1 MRSYERGRAKSGIVV
16 PPLYFPLQNI
26 GAHLRTVWARG
37 YSFMGQ
43 TRMGITPTGADDPL
57 LELSELSIS
66 GEDLQGTLLKVVELA
81 RRYGDADMASITM
94 LVDGRPTTAVY
105 THDDAPRIDASQYE
119 TGSGPCLD
127 AYRHQVVYR
136 IDDTNSDPRW
146 PSFTRDAA
154 AHGVLSSLSI
164 PINAKE
170 EGLGALNLYAF
181 RPAAFDEDSAS
192 RLARFSTH
200 AGVVLS
206 NARAYRVSLE
216 RGENLNRAMDSRAT
230 IDIAT
235 GILMASGG
243 RSPQDAFQ
251 MLVSASQR
259 ENRKLRE
266 IAAEIV
272 ERTTQRDD

>member
-1 MRSYERGRAKSGIVV
+1 M
-16 PPLYFPLQNI
+16 
-26 GAHLRTVWARG
+26 
-37 YSFMGQ
+37 
-43 TRMGITPTGADDPL
+43 RMGSTPPGADDPL
-57 LELSELSIS
+57 LELSELSVS
-66 GEDLQGTLLKVVELA
+66 AEDTEETLLKVAELA
-81 RRYGDADMASITM
+81 RRYADADLASITM

-127 AYRHQVVYR
+127 SYRHQVVYR
-136 IDDTNSDPRW
+136 IDDTATDPRW
-146 PSFTRDAA
+146 PTFTRDAA

-164 PINAKE
+164 PINARE
-170 EGLGALNLYAF
+170 EGLGALNLYA
-181 RPAAFDEDSAS
+181 RTRAAFDDESAA

-206 NARAYRVSLE
+206 NARAYRESVE
-216 RGENLNRAMDSRAT
+216 RGKNLNKALDSRAT

-235 GILMASGG
+235 GILMARGG
-243 RSPQDAFQ
+243 QTPEGAFQ
-251 MLVSASQR
+251 MLVNASQR

-272 ERTTQRDD
+272 ERTAQRS

>member
-1 MRSYERGRAKSGIVV
+1 
-16 PPLYFPLQNI
+16 
-26 GAHLRTVWARG
+26 
-37 YSFMGQ
+37 MG
-43 TRMGITPTGADDPL
+43 TTPTGADDAL
-57 LELSELSIS
+57 LELAGLSVS
-66 GEDLQGTLLKVVELA
+66 ADDLHHTLLKVAELA
-81 RRYGDADMASITM
+81 RRYAGADMASVTM

-105 THDDAPRIDASQYE
+105 TDEEAPRIDASQYE

-136 IDDTNSDPRW
+136 IDDTTSDPRW
-146 PSFTRDAA
+146 PTFTRDAA
-154 AHGVLSSLSI
+154 AHGIMSSLSI
-164 PINAKE
+164 PVNAQA
-170 EGLGALNLYAF
+170 EGLGALNLYSR
-181 RPAAFDEDSAS
+181 RPAAFDDESAG

-206 NARAYRVSLE
+206 NARAFRVSVE
-216 RGENLNRAMDSRAT
+216 RGENLSRAMDSRAT

-243 RSPQDAFQ
+243 GSPEAAFQ

-272 ERTTQRDD
+272 SRTAQRRSGEPQGEGPLAAEQH